1 MRAKTF
7 FYPLLSF
14 VLMLAVTAWGIWANA
29 RQPTLEN
36 GGCLTPALA
45 EAGVALSGWQQDAAG
60 RWYFAFT
67 AADGLEE
74 VTLWLNQ
81 NARLVDGPQPAGG
94 ELYPLALQAGA
105 VTRLYVQDRDPP
117 LAWLAAPART
127 ARAVQLRQLV
137 QLQTLAALAMMLA
150 CIGGLF
156 YHKRQHELGCFLL
169 YLLVLLVWG
178 LLIVLWPGI
187 MYDQYLFLLR
197 LCFAMLVLAQFW
209 LGAALTGSPLGAPEH
224 RRQELLLALAYLALG
239 SVSHSG
245 LRFCVLMAGMLAG
258 QWQLAQ
264 ACRRGAGGA
273 PLLLFGAALTN
284 GARVWVLL
292 PRLGLPFFQESLPFY
307 IIRCAR
313 AYDLPFALGCMF
325 FVCRRFALQFDRTEQ
340 LARELDQRVNERTR
354 ALTQQTEAR
363 KSMMLNIF
371 HDLRSPLFAVSSGLD
386 ALAADPEALPALLP
400 ALQERTAFLRRLT
413 EDLFLAAKLEQKQVM
428 LCEEPVAL
436 DEAAAQVC
444 AACRAEADEKGVQL
458 TLATAGPLPVWGDAV
473 RLQQALQNLVT
484 NAIHYTPAGGRVE
497 VACRAEDGWA
507 LAAVR
512 DTGCGIAPEEQA
524 AVFER
529 YFHTAGQG
537 QTQHDSTGLGLTIAK
552 ELVELHHGRI
562 TLESEPDKGSCFTV
576 RLPLLEEA

>member
-7 FYPLLSF
+7 FYPLFSF

-36 GGCLTPALA
+36 GGHLTRMMA
-45 EAGVALSGWQQDAAG
+45 EAGVSLSGWEESAPGQ
-60 RWYFAFT
+60 WSFVFT
-67 AADGLEE
+67 AEDGLEE
-74 VTLWLNQ
+74 ATLWLNQ
-81 NARLVDGPQPAGG
+81 HARVQGSAQDSDDELFPLTLRPG
-94 ELYPLALQAGA
+94 EP
-105 VTRLYVQDRDPP
+105 VRLTVLDPDYP
-117 LAWLAAPART
+117 LAWLATPART
-127 ARAVQLRQLV
+127 QRAAQLRQII

-156 YHKRQHELGCFLL
+156 YYKRQHELRCFLL

-178 LLIVLWPGI
+178 LLIYLWPGL
-187 MYDQYLFLLR
+187 MYSQYLFLLR

-209 LGAALTGSPLGAPEH
+209 LGAALTGSSLGASGN
-224 RRQELLLALAYLALG
+224 RRRELLLGLAYLALG
-239 SVSHSG
+239 CVSHSG
-245 LRFCVLMAGMLAG
+245 LRFCVLMAGMLAS
-258 QWQLAQ
+258 QWGLAR
-264 ACRRGAGGA
+264 AYRRGVGGT
-273 PLLLFGAALTN
+273 PMLLLGAALTN
-284 GARVWVLL
+284 GMRVWVLL
-292 PRLGLPFFQESLPFY
+292 PRLGLPFFRESLPFY

-340 LARELDQRVNERTR
+340 LARELDQRVNERTL

-386 ALAADPEALPALLP
+386 TLAADPEALPALLP
-400 ALQERTAFLRRLT
+400 ALQERTEFLRRLT
-413 EDLFLAAKLEQKQVM
+413 EDLFLAAKLEQKQVL

-436 DEAAAQVC
+436 DEAAVQVC
-444 AACRAEADEKGVQL
+444 AACRPEAEKKGVQL
-458 TLATAGPLPVWGDAV
+458 SLDAAGPLPVWGDAV
-473 RLQQALQNLVT
+473 RLQQAIQNLVT

-497 VACRAEDGWA
+497 VLCRAGDGAA
-507 LAAVR
+507 LVSVR

-529 YFHTAGQG
+529 YFHTSR
-537 QTQHDSTGLGLTIAK
+537 QTKHDSTGLGLTIAK
-552 ELVELHHGRI
+552 ELVELHHGQI
-562 TLESEPDKGSCFTV
+562 LLESAPGKGSCFTV
-576 RLPLLEEA
+576 RLPLLAEE